1 MHIPTTTLH
10 NGVKMPMIGLGV
22 YKAKEGDEVKQA
34 VKTAL
39 EVGYRSIDTATVYEN
54 ESGVGEAIRE
64 SGIPREDIF
73 ITTKVW
79 NDDQGYEETLEAF
92 EKSLKK
98 LQMDY
103 VDLYLIHWPVRGK
116 YVDTYRALEK
126 LYEEGKVRAIGVS
139 NFHKHHLELLLSNCK
154 VKPMVNQVE
163 LHPMLTQFELRN
175 FCQGEQIQMEAW
187 SPLMR
192 GGEVFQHP
200 IIQAIATKYEKTPA
214 QVILRWDIQS
224 GIVTIPKSV
233 TPSRIKEN
241 FTIFDFA
248 LNEEEIRQI
257 NTLNRDLHVGTNP
270 DKYDTL

>member
-64 SGIPREDIF
+64 SGIPREDLF

-139 NFHKHHLELLLSNCK
+139 NFHKHHLELLLTNCK

-175 FCQGEQIQMEAW
+175 YCQDEQIQMEAW

-200 IIQAIATKYEKTPA
+200 IIQAIANKYEKTPA

-248 LNEEEIRQI
+248 LTEEEIRQI

>member
-64 SGIPREDIF
+64 SGIPREDLF

-116 YVDTYRALEK
+116 YVDTYRAL
-126 LYEEGKVRAIGVS
+126 GK
-139 NFHKHHLELLLSNCK
+139 
-154 VKPMVNQVE
+154 
-163 LHPMLTQFELRN
+163 
-175 FCQGEQIQMEAW
+175 
-187 SPLMR
+187 
-192 GGEVFQHP
+192 
-200 IIQAIATKYEKTPA
+200 
-214 QVILRWDIQS
+214 
-224 GIVTIPKSV
+224 IV
-233 TPSRIKEN
+233 
-241 FTIFDFA
+241 
-248 LNEEEIRQI
+248 
-257 NTLNRDLHVGTNP
+257 
-270 DKYDTL
+270 